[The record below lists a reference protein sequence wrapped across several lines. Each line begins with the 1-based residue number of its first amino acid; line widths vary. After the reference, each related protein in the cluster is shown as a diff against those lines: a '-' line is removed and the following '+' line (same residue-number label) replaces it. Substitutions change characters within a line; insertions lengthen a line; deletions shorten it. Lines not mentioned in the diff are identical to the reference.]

1 MNSGSGILDAVLV
14 LVVLAVVEV
23 IDVAEILKIILLASA
38 IVWIWIR
45 VYYMIKNKGK

>member
-1 MNSGSGILDAVLV
+1 MNSGYGILDAVLV

-23 IDVAEILKIILLASA
+23 IDVAEILKIILLVSA

-45 VYYMIKNKGK
+45 VYYLIKNKGK